1 MLVNLVFFF
10 FVILSETK
18 DLIII
23 MRCFTP
29 FSMTEGRFF
38 ALRAQT
44 VYKPSGNDE
53 RRMIRFAQT
62 VYRPSGND
70 GKGLPSYIIHHT

>member
-23 MRCFTP
+23 A
-29 FSMTEGRFF
+29 RFF
-38 ALRAQT
+38 A
-44 VYKPSGNDE
+44 N
-53 RRMIRFAQT
+53 AQT
-62 VYRPSGND
+62 VYRLSGND
-70 GKGLPSYIIHHT
+70 RRDKKKTG